1 MFFPKTDLIG
11 ISAITNIKQT
21 YEMRETKPNYGKR
34 KSNK

>member
-1 MFFPKTDLIG
+1 MFFPRTDLID

-21 YEMRETKPNYGKR
+21 YEMRETKQTYGKR